1 MPLENLPDILRI
13 IVVKD
18 NREAWF
24 FIAFS
29 IVSSHK
35 KSRQNAYLFPQSL
48 AIVAGKSNKS

>member
-1 MPLENLPDILRI
+1 MPVENLQDILRI
-13 IVVKD
+13 ITAKD
-18 NREAWF
+18 NREPWF
-24 FIAFS
+24 FIPPG

>member
-1 MPLENLPDILRI
+1 MPVENLQDILRI
-13 IVVKD
+13 IAAKD

-24 FIAFS
+24 FIISS